1 MLTDTH
7 CHLYKEYY
15 DDLDDIINKSVSNGV
30 NRFINNAVNL
40 KTSKEI
46 LEYSKNYNDMYVVL
60 GLHPEESFDEI
71 DEVIDLIKKEYKNDK
86 VIGIGEIGL
95 DYNFN
100 SENKEEQKNIFERQL
115 KLAEELNLPVVVH
128 SREATKDTID
138 ILKKYKITGVIHC
151 FNGSVETAREYIK
164 MGFKLGINGVVTFK
178 NCKLIDTIREI
189 GVDNLVYET
198 DSPYLTPT
206 PFRGEKND
214 PSYTKNVVDFI
225 SKNLNISYE
234 KLVEK
239 SNKNILEIFDI

>member
-15 DDLDDIINKSVSNGV
+15 DDIESIINKSVNNGV
-30 NRFINNAVNL
+30 NSFINNAVNL

-46 LEYSKNYNDMYVVL
+46 LEYSKKYKNMYVVL

-71 DEVIDLIKKEYKNDK
+71 DDVLDLIRKEYKNDK

-115 KLAEELNLPVVVH
+115 KLAEDLNLPIVVH

-151 FNGSVETAREYIK
+151 FNGSVETAREYIN

-178 NCKLIDTIREI
+178 NCKLIDTIKEI

-214 PSYTKNVVDFI
+214 PSYTKNVVEFV
-225 SKNLNISYE
+225 SNNMSISYD
-234 KLVEK
+234 KLVEI
-239 SNKNILEIFDI
+239 SNKNIKEIFDI